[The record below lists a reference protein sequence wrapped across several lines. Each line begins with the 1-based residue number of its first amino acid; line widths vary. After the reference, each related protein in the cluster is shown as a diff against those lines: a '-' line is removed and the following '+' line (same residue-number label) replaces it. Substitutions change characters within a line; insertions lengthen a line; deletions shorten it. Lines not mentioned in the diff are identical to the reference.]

1 LKTIGVVTAAR
12 SDYGIYVPLLQQI
25 SADPELNLYLMV
37 TGMHLAPEFGQTET
51 LIEADAFP
59 IADRVEMLL
68 SSDTPTGTAKSMGL
82 GTIGF
87 AQSFSRFR
95 PDLLVVLGDRFEM
108 FAAALAALPFK
119 IPVAHLHG
127 GEITQGAID
136 DSLRHSLT
144 KLCHLHFVA
153 TQEYARRVVQL
164 GEEPWRVNV
173 TGALALDYLHSMKLL
188 PLMELNSRY
197 GMKLEEA
204 PLLVTFHPVT
214 LEYEQTEWQITE
226 LLQALAKIRHP
237 LVFTLPNAD
246 ASGRLI
252 RRRIKEFVAEHDHAH
267 LVENFGAPG
276 YFSMMAAAAAMVGNS
291 SSGLIE
297 APSFKLPVVNIGTR
311 QHGRIR
317 AANVI
322 DVGYSSTE
330 ILSGIKKALSVKFQQ
345 SLKDLVNPYGSGKA
359 APLIVAGIK
368 KAMAEGRLIP
378 KAFNDLEK

>member
-1 LKTIGVVTAAR
+1 
-12 SDYGIYVPLLQQI
+12 
-25 SADPELNLYLMV
+25 
-37 TGMHLAPEFGQTET
+37 
-51 LIEADAFP
+51 
-59 IADRVEMLL
+59 
-68 SSDTPTGTAKSMGL
+68 
-82 GTIGF
+82 
-87 AQSFSRFR
+87 
-95 PDLLVVLGDRFEM
+95 M

-136 DSLRHSLT
+136 DSLRHALT
-144 KLCHLHFVA
+144 KLSHLHFVA

-164 GEEPWRVNV
+164 GEEPWRVTV
-173 TGALALDYLHSMKLL
+173 SGALALDYLHSIKLWTL
-188 PLMELNSRY
+188 PELNSRY
-197 GMKLEEA
+197 GLQLEEP

-214 LEYEQTEWQITE
+214 LEYEQTEVQITE
-226 LLQALAKIRHP
+226 LLQALATIRHP

-252 RRRIKEFVAEHDHAH
+252 GRRIKEFVEANEYAY

-311 QHGRIR
+311 QQGRMR

-322 DVGYSSTE
+322 DVGYSRTE
-330 ILSGIKKALSVKFQQ
+330 ILSGIKKALSGEFRR
-345 SLKDLVNPYGSGKA
+345 SLKDLINPYGSGKA
-359 APLIVAGIK
+359 AGLIVAGIK
-368 KAMAEGRLIP
+368 TALAEGRLIP
-378 KAFNDLEK
+378 KAFHDLDNTGASLPDEVS